1 MPYVTTRLN
10 NLAKLCQ
17 SQGHY
22 EEAEPLYLRCLAI
35 FEVALGQDHPSTQTV
50 RRNYADFRQQRA
62 VARWPL

>member
-22 EEAEPLYLRCLAI
+22 EEAEPLYLRFLPTWDAT
-35 FEVALGQDHPSTQTV
+35 LGPDHPSTRTA
-50 RRNYADFRQQRA
+50 RRNDELFRC
-62 VARWPL
+62 